1 MAKEDIVEHQ
11 FNNLTAEQQQKI
23 ASMGGKA
30 SAEAKK
36 KRKTIKENAELLL
49 SLSNKNAKIEKVMDE
64 LGIDKED
71 QTNQMA
77 MVISMLNVA
86 LKGNKGAV
94 QAFNTLQATIGEKPV
109 EKVEISKTTDETIKE
124 VEDYLNGK
132 KEADKNE

>member
-1 MAKEDIVEHQ
+1 MAKEDIVVHQ
-11 FNNLTAEQQQKI
+11 FNNITAEQQQKI

-30 SAEAKK
+30 SAEARRKK
-36 KRKTIKENAELLL
+36 KTIKENAELLL

-86 LKGNKGAV
+86 LKGGKGAV
-94 QAFNTLQATIGEKPV
+94 QAFNTLQATIGEKPIEEV
-109 EKVEISKTTDETIKE
+109 KVTNLTSEKFDEICSQIGGDGLDE
-124 VEDYLNGK
+124 
-132 KEADKNE
+132 

>member
-1 MAKEDIVEHQ
+1 MAKEDIVVHQ
-11 FNNLTAEQQQKI
+11 FNNMTAEQQQKI

-36 KRKTIKENAELLL
+36 KRKTMKEQAELLL
-49 SLSNKNAKIEKVMDE
+49 SLANKNSKIEKVMNE

-77 MVISMLNVA
+77 MIISMLNVA
-86 LKGNKGAV
+86 LKGNQSAV

-124 VEDYLNGK
+124 VEDYLKGK